1 MEMDKLE
8 MVIAIGIVAVLVFG
22 FMFISLSMSD
32 GPNLRSNT
40 YSRSIS
46 SDDIVGTYKNS
57 KDSKSFL
64 ELKEDGTY
72 VLNINNCEGY
82 LELSGIYEVR
92 DNSLVLINRNSFP
105 DYETLV
111 NNEELLFTGLDGNFV
126 LEEDLVC
133 VYKGA
138 NFIRQN

>member
-8 MVIAIGIVAVLVFG
+8 MVIAIGIVAILVFG
-22 FMFISLSMSD
+22 FMFVSLNLSD

-40 YSRSIS
+40 YSRSIDS
-46 SDDIVGTYKNS
+46 SNIVGIY
-57 KDSKSFL
+57 KDSVDAKSSL

-72 VLNINNCEGY
+72 VLNINNCAGY
-82 LELSGIYEVR
+82 LELAGIYEIR
-92 DNSLVLINRNSFP
+92 DNSLVLINRNSYP
-105 DYETLV
+105 DYETLI
-111 NNEELLFTGLDGNFV
+111 NNEELFFTGLNGDFV

-138 NFIRQN
+138 NFVKQY

>member
-8 MVIAIGIVAVLVFG
+8 MVIAIGIVAILVFG
-22 FMFISLSMSD
+22 FMFVNLNFSD
-32 GPNLRSNT
+32 GPNLRSNI
-40 YSRSIS
+40 SDRSID
-46 SDDIVGTYKNS
+46 SDNVVGVYNAE

-72 VLNINNCEGY
+72 VLNVNNCAGY
-82 LELSGIYEVR
+82 LELAGIYEIR
-92 DNSLVLINRNSFP
+92 DNTLVLINRNSFP
-105 DYETLV
+105 DYDTLV
-111 NNEELLFTGLDGNFV
+111 NNDELIFTILDGDFV

-133 VYKGA
+133 VYKGT

>member
-8 MVIAIGIVAVLVFG
+8 MVIAIGIVAILVFG
-22 FMFISLSMSD
+22 FMFVSLNLSD

-40 YSRSIS
+40 YSRSID
-46 SDDIVGTYKNS
+46 SDNIVGTYKAS
-57 KDSKSFL
+57 KDSKSFM
-64 ELKEDGTY
+64 ELREDGTY

-82 LELSGIYEVR
+82 LELSGIYEIR
-92 DNSLVLINRNSFP
+92 DNTLVLINRNSFP

-111 NNEELLFTGLDGNFV
+111 NNEELFFTGLEGDFV

-133 VYKGA
+133 VYKGT
-138 NFIRQN
+138 NFVRQK